1 MNILFTFHLFF
12 FATWRIK
19 RNFGELII
27 VEPIIMQQ
35 IEVFCRNNGQTL
47 YVIPGSKLVDVY
59 DTSGLNMPY
68 GPASA
73 KVNNV
78 SVGLNFRIYRPM
90 DVEFLDMFHVLGN
103 NAETRTEHLG
113 DGVHMSAEGR
123 KVYADAVIRF
133 LKELEAERVE

>member
-47 YVIPGSKLVDVY
+47 YVTPGSKLVDVY

-90 DVEFLDMFHVLGN
+90 DVEFLDISSESGLRAYVRSLCFVLCK
-103 NAETRTEHLG
+103 A
-113 DGVHMSAEGR
+113 V
-123 KVYADAVIRF
+123 AD
-133 LKELEAERVE
+133 L